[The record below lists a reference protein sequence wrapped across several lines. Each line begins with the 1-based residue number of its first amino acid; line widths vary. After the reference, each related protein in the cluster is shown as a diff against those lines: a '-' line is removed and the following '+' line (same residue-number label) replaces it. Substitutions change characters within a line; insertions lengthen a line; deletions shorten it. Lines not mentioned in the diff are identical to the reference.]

1 MDNSLITFLLVIL
14 IAGILAVIILLL
26 RKKEGGSERMGEL
39 IERLERQNNES
50 AERSIRQSEKLAQL
64 AQQNSE
70 LRQEMDRKLS
80 ETHRTNQEQFG
91 QNAKIVQNI
100 TSQSAKL
107 IADVTEK
114 LTKLDETNKQVVN
127 FSSQLQNLQDILKNP
142 KQRGILGEYFLE
154 ETLKNVLPPN
164 SYQMQYP
171 FKDGTIVDA
180 VVFVKDKIIP
190 VDAKFSLETYE
201 KILNTNEPEARA
213 KLEQQFKQDLKNRID
228 ETAKYVKPSEK
239 TMEFAFMFIPS
250 EAIYYDL
257 LVNKVG
263 AVKVNTRDLIEYA
276 FRDKKVIIVSPTSF
290 LAYLQT
296 VLQGLKA
303 MQIEEKAKEIR
314 ANIEKLQRHM
324 GSYDEFMKKLG
335 VAMSTTVNHYNNAYA
350 EFKKIDKDVTKITD
364 KESDIEVLKI
374 EKPKA
379 N

>member
-1 MDNSLITFLLVIL
+1 MNNYLIYFLLLIL
-14 IAGILAVIILLL
+14 TAGLAVVIILLL
-26 RKKEGGSERMGEL
+26 KKKDSADSGKL
-39 IERLERQNNES
+39 DALAERLIQ
-50 AERSIRQSEKLAQL
+50 QSEKLSHL
-64 AQQNSE
+64 SQQNGE
-70 LRQEMDRKLS
+70 LRGELDRKLS
-80 ETHRTNQEQFG
+80 ETHRSNQEQFG
-91 QNAKIVQNI
+91 QTAKIVQNI

-142 KQRGILGEYFLE
+142 KQRGVLGEYFLE
-154 ETLKNVLPPN
+154 ETLKNVLPPG
-164 SYQMQYP
+164 SYEMQYKMGHDEKTG
-171 FKDGTIVDA
+171 KDLIVDA
-180 VVFVKDKIIP
+180 VVFVKDKVIP
-190 VDAKFSLETYE
+190 IDAKFSLENYE
-201 KILNTNEPEARA
+201 RILNATDSETRE
-213 KLEQQFKQDLKNRID
+213 KMEQEFKKDLKNRID
-228 ETAKYVKPSEK
+228 ETAKYVLPERK

-303 MQIEEKAKEIR
+303 MQIEEKAMEIR
-314 ANIEKLQRHM
+314 SNIEKLGKHM
-324 GSYDEFMKKLG
+324 AGYDEFIKKLG
-335 VAMSTTVNHYNNAYA
+335 ASLSTTVNHYNNAST
-350 EFKKIDKDVTKITD
+350 EFKKIDKDVMKITGG
-364 KESDIEVLKI
+364 KSEIEILTI
-374 EKPKA
+374 ERPKQ